1 MIYHSKVM
9 QRILFDG
16 TFPLK
21 EDEVLDVLGF
31 DAQLKIRSSLM
42 VNDKNVCA
50 RIKTSLV
57 A

>member
-1 MIYHSKVM
+1 VIYHSKVM